1 MITVAVDA
9 ASPVPPFEQLR
20 QQLERHIRN
29 GTLRAGEQLPTVR
42 QLARDLGLA
51 KNTVARG
58 YQALER
64 DGLVV
69 GDRRRGTI
77 VLEQAQQV
85 SGHHDAV
92 ASAAHRYLSE
102 LEELGVSI
110 HDAIEAVRTA
120 FTQRT
125 PQHPPTHGDT
135 K

>member
-1 MITVAVDA
+1 MITVAIDA

-51 KNTVARG
+51 KNTVARS

-77 VLEQAQQV
+77 VLERAQQV
-85 SGHHDAV
+85 SEYDDAV
-92 ASAAHRYLSE
+92 ASAARRYLSA
-102 LEELGVSI
+102 LEELGVPI
-110 HDAIEAVRTA
+110 DDAIEAVRTA